1 MRVTIVKEDNVV
13 LVDGEALNFD
23 LSTITFPEN
32 FWALQWNG
40 SSGHVEYNSP
50 MIQNDEITSLPDWAN
65 VCVTKW
71 QTRKTEIEAEKAA
84 AAAAAEAAAAEAA
97 AAETP

>member
-1 MRVTIVKEDNVV
+1 MKLTILKEDNMVH
-13 LVDGEALNFD
+13 VDGKPLELD

-40 SSGHVEYNSP
+40 SSGHIEYNSP

-65 VCVTKW
+65 ASVTKW
-71 QTRKTEIEAEKAA
+71 QTRNAEIEAEEAAEA
-84 AAAAAEAAAAEAA
+84 AAAAAEATE
-97 AAETP
+97 

>member
-23 LSTITFPEN
+23 LSTITLPEN

-40 SSGHVEYNSP
+40 SSGHIEYNNP

-71 QTRKTEIEAEKAA
+71 QTRQAEIEAE
-84 AAAAAEAAAAEAA
+84 AAAEEAARLAAEAEA
-97 AAETP
+97 QTP

>member
-1 MRVTIVKEDNVV
+1 MKVTILKEDNMVY
-13 LVDGEALNFD
+13 VDGKPLELD

-32 FWALQWNG
+32 FWALQWNS
-40 SSGHVEYNSP
+40 SSGHIEYNNP

-71 QTRKTEIEAEKAA
+71 QTRKTEIEAERAAAA
-84 AAAAAEAAAAEAA
+84 AAAAAEATE
-97 AAETP
+97 

>member
-1 MRVTIVKEDNVV
+1 MKLTILKEDNMVH
-13 LVDGEALNFD
+13 VDGKPLELD

-40 SSGHVEYNSP
+40 SSGHIEYNNP
-50 MIQNDEITSLPDWAN
+50 IIQNDEITSLPDWAN

-71 QTRKTEIEAEKAA
+71 QTRKTEIEAEIAAAAA
-84 AAAAAEAAAAEAA
+84 AAAAAEATE
-97 AAETP
+97 